1 MILSLDVGNTQ
12 IYGGVFEGS
21 TGNEKIC
28 LTFRKSSKES
38 LSSDEI
44 GIFLKMVLQTNNIDP
59 IKIKKIALCS
69 VVPEVIY
76 SLRGACQKY
85 FNINPFILQA
95 GVKTGL
101 RIKYRNPSEVGADR
115 IANAVGAS
123 TLYPNKNLILV
134 DLGTATTF
142 CAVSSN
148 KDYLGGT
155 IIAGLKLSMKS
166 LEINTA
172 KLSSVEIIARTQ
184 VLGVSTTESLQSGL
198 FYGHLG
204 SMREIITRLS
214 QECFNK
220 EIFLVVGTG
229 GFASLFEKEK
239 IFDVIIPDLVLKGN
253 VIALNLHLDSR

>member
-1 MILSLDVGNTQ
+1 
-12 IYGGVFEGS
+12 
-21 TGNEKIC
+21 
-28 LTFRKSSKES
+28 
-38 LSSDEI
+38 
-44 GIFLKMVLQTNNIDP
+44 
-59 IKIKKIALCS
+59 
-69 VVPEVIY
+69 
-76 SLRGACQKY
+76 
-85 FNINPFILQA
+85 
-95 GVKTGL
+95 
-101 RIKYRNPSEVGADR
+101 
-115 IANAVGAS
+115 
-123 TLYPNKNLILV
+123 
-134 DLGTATTF
+134 
-142 CAVSSN
+142 
-148 KDYLGGT
+148 
-155 IIAGLKLSMKS
+155 MKS